1 MSDFPYIKSL
11 KINDCYASKDLEVD
25 AKAEEGKFKH
35 IILTGKNGSGKTTIL
50 NSLFAYLD
58 ARQKKM
64 DVDFEIRAF
73 DKDLRA
79 KKIVENRRERIDYF
93 KLLRNITPAFGGA
106 KHYQEYPTI
115 YPDYIFSI
123 FRDDRKLPYF
133 PAEEDKTPLPESFFS
148 KGSREGVDLKTVFFK
163 YLLNRKFRHAL
174 ASVNGKDPEIA
185 NINSFFNRLD
195 KLFQRIFDDPTV
207 KLRFSD
213 ESFYFILERAKNKQ
227 DPYHR
232 ENLIPF
238 EYLPSGYSSILAII
252 ADLMIRIDLFR
263 REKKDYSLEPEGFI
277 LIDEPETH
285 LHLKLQYQILP
296 IINEFFPGFQIIAA
310 THSPAVISS
319 LKDSVVYDL
328 SSQKTISDWPVGSSF
343 AELML
348 RHFGLENEYGPVAD
362 KIIDDVKEAVA
373 KGDREKLNHIF
384 TENEKYL
391 EGNTLQLQIENELI
405 RMEAKTG
412 K

>member
-1 MSDFPYIKSL
+1 MSNFPYIKSL
-11 KINDCYASKDLEVD
+11 KINNCYTYRDLQINTE
-25 AKAEEGKFKH
+25 AEEGKFKH
-35 IILTGKNGSGKTTIL
+35 IILTGKNGSGKTTVL

-79 KKIVENRRERIDYF
+79 KKIVENRREKIGYF
-93 KLLRNITPAFGGA
+93 SLLRNVIPVFGGHKFYEEHSGA
-106 KHYQEYPTI
+106 YPQ
-115 YPDYIFSI
+115 YIVSI
-123 FRDDRKLPYF
+123 FRDDRKLSYS
-133 PAEEDKTPLPESFFS
+133 PESEENTPVS
-148 KGSREGVDLKTVFFK
+148 D
-163 YLLNRKFRHAL
+163 
-174 ASVNGKDPEIA
+174 
-185 NINSFFNRLD
+185 SFFNDRIKNNFDLRSVFFRYLLSRKVQWAFASLVGKPSESKAKVIDDFFDRLD
-195 KLFQRIFDDPTV
+195 RIFQKIFEDESV
-207 KLRFSD
+207 KLKYSND
-213 ESFYFILERAKNKQ
+213 QTYFILQSKNETQ
-227 DPYHR
+227 YR
-232 ENLIPF
+232 SGLIPF

-296 IINEFFPGFQIIAA
+296 FITEFFPGFQIIAA

-319 LKDSVVYDL
+319 LKDSIVYDL
-328 SSQKTISDWPVGSSF
+328 STQKTISDWPVGSSF

-362 KIIDDVKEAVA
+362 KIIDDVKDAVA
-373 KGDREKLNHIF
+373 AGDREKLNHIF